1 MKNIM
6 HTLKFLFVGFL
17 LLVFNASC
25 SNETT
30 SDEDI
35 TENILDTSKVFEA
48 FDVAYGDA
56 ERQKI

>member
-1 MKNIM
+1 M